1 MNYEMNLSTLFLI
14 FLITLIF
21 IVVFFIFQKKQLD
34 KITITFF
41 SFSFFIYSGYGI
53 SNHLVSNWY
62 ISSYAIFLLAI
73 LLSYTFAKRPKKN
86 KNQLEIAEDPISNF
100 FEINKN
106 FLYFL
111 VFVYFICLFVP
122 LFVPIIRIKDFF
134 SPPISLI
141 NDIFSKRDELKDTPL
156 LYLTQNIKLMLTPFF
171 LIYLKLLKD
180 KSKYF
185 LILFLSSL
193 WIYLEFLKVNYIS
206 RNDMVGYAMLLFFI
220 VFSSKGKEFF
230 IRKKY
235 FIILCIFF
243 IVSIPFLI
251 SYQYTRS
258 GATVGSNTGL
268 LESVK
273 SLLNYE
279 TYYPIYFQQIIDK
292 QISVSPI
299 IYFLW
304 LLFIIVPSQLV
315 PMKPTIAINGIF
327 TTAITGLIPGQRY
340 YSIILPSILGEAF
353 MLYGNLFFWIHA
365 IFLGTMLGKIQK
377 YFEQYPSLMYW
388 NIFILVQFIKIT
400 RGGSQGFIS
409 EIINGS
415 ILIFCLILFLKNK
428 INKER
433 KLI

>member
-1 MNYEMNLSTLFLI
+1 MNYQVELNLLFLV
-14 FLITLIF
+14 FLITLILISIF
-21 IVVFFIFQKKQLD
+21 LIFQKKQID
-34 KITITFF
+34 KITIIFF
-41 SFSFFIYSGYGI
+41 SFSFFIYSGYGL
-53 SNHLVSNWY
+53 SNPLVNNGY
-62 ISSYAIFLLAI
+62 ILSYTIFLLAI
-73 LLSYTFAKRPKKN
+73 LLSYTLAKRQKK
-86 KNQLEIAEDPISNF
+86 KIQLETVSDPIANF
-100 FEINKN
+100 FEKNKIL
-106 FLYFL
+106 LYCL
-111 VFVYFICLFVP
+111 VSVYLICLFIP
-122 LFVPIIRIKDFF
+122 LFVPVVRIKDFF
-134 SPPISLI
+134 SPPVSLI
-141 NDIFSKRDELKDTPL
+141 NDIFSKRDELKDTSL

-180 KSKYF
+180 KGKYF
-185 LILFLSSL
+185 FIIAISAL

-220 VFSSKGKEFF
+220 LFSSKGKYFF

-235 FIILCIFF
+235 FIILSILF

-258 GATVGSNTGL
+258 GAIVDGTASFF
-268 LESVK
+268 ESIK

-279 TYYPIYFQQIIDK
+279 TYYPIYFQQIVDK
-292 QISVSPI
+292 QISISPI
-299 IYFLW
+299 IYFFW

-327 TTAITGLIPGQRY
+327 TTAVTGLIPGQRY

-353 MLYGNLFFWIHA
+353 ILYGNLFFWIHA
-365 IFLGTMLGKIQK
+365 IFLGAIFGKLQK
-377 YFEQYPSLMYW
+377 SFEQYPSLIYW

-415 ILIFCLILFLKNK
+415 ILLFCLILFLKIQK
-428 INKER
+428 SKER